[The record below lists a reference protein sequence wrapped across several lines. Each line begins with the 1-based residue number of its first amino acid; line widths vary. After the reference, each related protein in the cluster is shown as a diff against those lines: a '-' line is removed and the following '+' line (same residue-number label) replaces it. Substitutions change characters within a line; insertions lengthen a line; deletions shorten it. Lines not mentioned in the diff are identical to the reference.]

1 MLLRPAPPSRNK
13 IAMSNNQTLTLVNLH
28 KEVYG
33 SGDPIV
39 CLHGLGANTYTWRHF
54 ITPFSRNNKLIL
66 VDFRGFGASPKPHDT
81 HYSIEEHAY
90 DIYKLVIED
99 DLTRLTLIGNSFGG
113 GVALLVALRLC
124 EEKPARLSKLVLID
138 SGGYKEYLPG
148 YLKLLRSF
156 LGGASIKLTPSK
168 AAAKSVLRFSYFDR
182 SRITEGQV
190 SAYTAPIAMPG
201 GRHALLQTAK
211 QCIPPNID
219 EIIDKL
225 KNITVPTLI
234 LWGRQDRVVPLRVGE
249 LLHRAIPNSTL
260 EVIEE
265 CGHVPQEEKPEE
277 TIARITRFLVTS

>member
-1 MLLRPAPPSRNK
+1 
-13 IAMSNNQTLTLVNLH
+13 MSNSTALTSVKLH
-28 KEVYG
+28 KETYG
-33 SGDPIV
+33 NGDPIL

-66 VDFRGFGASPKPHDT
+66 VDLRGFGASPKPHDT
-81 HYSIEEHAY
+81 HYSIEEHAE
-90 DIYKLVIED
+90 DIYKLILDD

-113 GVALLVALRLC
+113 GVALLMALRLC
-124 EEKPARLSKLVLID
+124 EEKPTRLSKLVLID

-156 LGGASIKLTPSK
+156 LGGVSIQLTPSK

-182 SRITEGQV
+182 SKITSEQV
-190 SAYTAPIAMPG
+190 AAYTAPIAMLG

-225 KNITVPTLI
+225 KTITVPTLI

-249 LLHRAIPNSTL
+249 LLHTAIPNSRL

-265 CGHVPQEEKPEE
+265 CGHVPHEEKPEE
-277 TIARITRFLVTS
+277 TITRITRFMITS